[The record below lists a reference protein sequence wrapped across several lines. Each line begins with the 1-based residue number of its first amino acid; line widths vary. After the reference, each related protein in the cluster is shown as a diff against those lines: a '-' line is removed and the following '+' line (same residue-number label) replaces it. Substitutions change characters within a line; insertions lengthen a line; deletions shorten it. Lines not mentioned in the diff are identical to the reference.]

1 MIEKDTGALV
11 RARGHLESWRREY
24 GGRGVRIPEK
34 LWGEAVGLA
43 RVYGLA
49 MTAQK
54 LGLDRGRLEAR
65 VSLGEGQ
72 ERAADRPE
80 PLFVEVGVAPF
91 DGGRTVVELVG
102 RGGDRM
108 RIDVT
113 GRSGVDVV
121 GLSLSFWS
129 RQP

>member
-1 MIEKDTGALV
+1 MIEKDKGALV
-11 RARGHLESWRREY
+11 SARGQLERWRREY

-43 RVYGLA
+43 RVHGLA

-65 VSLGEGQ
+65 VSLAEGQ
-72 ERAADRPE
+72 ERAADRSE
-80 PLFVEVGVAPF
+80 PVFVELGVAPL
-91 DGGRTVVELVG
+91 DGRGRTVVELVS
-102 RGGDRM
+102 RAGDRM

-113 GRSGVDVV
+113 GGVDVV